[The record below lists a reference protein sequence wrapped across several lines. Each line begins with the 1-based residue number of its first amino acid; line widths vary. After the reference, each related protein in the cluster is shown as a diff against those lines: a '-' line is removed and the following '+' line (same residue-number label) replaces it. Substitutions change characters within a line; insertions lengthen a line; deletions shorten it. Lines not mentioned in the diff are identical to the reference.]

1 MFPFYW
7 ALQDPK
13 LGRFKTD
20 FLLLGVDGELILL
33 MDSSGEKKCTYYGA
47 FHKHANSE
55 VQKPTD
61 DCVFRRFLNF
71 RVRMSNIITKT
82 K

>member
-33 MDSSGEKKCTYYGA
+33 ESSGEKIAHISKRWKGT
-47 FHKHANSE
+47 SRI
-55 VQKPTD
+55 Q
-61 DCVFRRFLNF
+61 
-71 RVRMSNIITKT
+71 SNTA
-82 K
+82 

>member
-20 FLLLGVDGELILL
+20 FLLLGVEGELILL
-33 MDSSGEKKCTYYGA
+33 MESSGKKMYMCI
-47 FHKHANSE
+47 K
-55 VQKPTD
+55 
-61 DCVFRRFLNF
+61 
-71 RVRMSNIITKT
+71 
-82 K
+82 

>member
-61 DCVFRRFLNF
+61 DCVFRCRQ
-71 RVRMSNIITKT
+71 SP
-82 K
+82 

>member
-20 FLLLGVDGELILL
+20 FLLLGVEGELILL
-33 MDSSGEKKCTYYGA
+33 ESSGEKKCTY
-47 FHKHANSE
+47 
-55 VQKPTD
+55 
-61 DCVFRRFLNF
+61 
-71 RVRMSNIITKT
+71 
-82 K
+82 